1 MKTIPSVEQYV
12 HALVAKHPNLF
23 ASTEYEISK
32 FHVLDQLLNV
42 NGNGIRN
49 SEELFEELQSVDI
62 VDASRYFTEPTTTG
76 YYSVVEYG
84 SGYLHPNLN
93 GDKVNCFVSEKDNY
107 PEVKKWTDCD
117 LPSKFKMP
125 YPNFRKR
132 YSIVW
137 RDNGFLS
144 LDKGWLE
151 AAIWFYKK
159 ARNIIYLRE
168 HEYSY
173 SFPTIIAKEN
183 KEIIKNQL
191 VAFGTRTY
199 EEISRDWCH
208 PYDGDIVKFLTT
220 KWQKEKQEIF
230 DFIDET
236 VEMLEKACY

>member
-1 MKTIPSVEQYV
+1 MKKIPSVEQYV
-12 HALVAKHPNLF
+12 HALVAKHPILF

-49 SEELFEELQSVDI
+49 SEELFEELLSVDI

-107 PEVKKWTDCD
+107 PEVKKWVDLD

-125 YPNFRKR
+125 YPNFNKA
-132 YSIVW
+132 YSIVC
-137 RDNGFLS
+137 RDDGFLS
-144 LDKGWLE
+144 LDKDWLE

-159 ARNIIYLRE
+159 ARNIIFLRE
-168 HEYSY
+168 HEYHY
-173 SFPTIIAKEN
+173 SFPKILASEN
-183 KEIIKNQL
+183 EKILKSQL

-220 KWQKEKQEIF
+220 KWEKEKKEIF

-236 VEMLEKACY
+236 VELLEKSC